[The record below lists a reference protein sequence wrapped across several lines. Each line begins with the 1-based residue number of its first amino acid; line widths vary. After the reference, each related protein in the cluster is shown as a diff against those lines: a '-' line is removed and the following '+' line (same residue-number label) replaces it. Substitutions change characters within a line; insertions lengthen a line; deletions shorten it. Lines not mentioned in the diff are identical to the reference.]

1 MKTVLVTGGDGQLAS
16 CIKSEAKNVEEV
28 KFIIKNS
35 SELDITSKE
44 KLDTF
49 FSDNIIDYC
58 INCAAYTRVDAAED
72 NIEKAFKINS
82 EAVRNLAEICKKTK
96 TVLIHVSTD
105 FVFDGNKKEPYN
117 EMDTPDPQSV
127 YGSSKLEGEKEI
139 ISVLK
144 EHFII
149 RTSWL
154 YSEYGNNFMK
164 TMLRLANNN
173 SNINVVED
181 QQGSPTYARD
191 LATFI
196 LKIIETQSNKFG
208 VYHYSN
214 LGKTSWYG
222 FAKEIFKLSNNSI
235 DIKPIGTKDYPT
247 PAKRPRFSVLDTT
260 KAQNTFNITIPKWNE
275 SLEMTLK
282 VYLTK

>member
-16 CIKSEAKNVEEV
+16 CIKNETKNVDKI
-28 KFIIKNS
+28 KFVLKNS

-58 INCAAYTRVDAAED
+58 INCAAYTAVDAAEE
-72 NIEKAFKINS
+72 NIKKAFKINS
-82 EAVRNLAEICKKTK
+82 EAARNLAEVCKKNNA
-96 TVLIHVSTD
+96 VLVHISTD

-117 EMDTPDPQSV
+117 ETDTPNPQSV
-127 YGSSKLEGEKEI
+127 YGKSKLNGEKEI
-139 ISVLK
+139 ISIVK

-173 SNINVVED
+173 SNIKVVED
-181 QQGSPTYARD
+181 QEGSPTYARD

-214 LGKTSWYG
+214 QGETSWYG
-222 FAKEIFKLSNNSI
+222 FAKEIFRLSNIHI
-235 DIKPIGTKDYPT
+235 DLKPISTKEYPT
-247 PAKRPRFSVLDTT
+247 PAIRPRFSVLDTT
-260 KAQNTFNITIPKWNE
+260 KIQNTFNITIPKWNE
-275 SLEMTLK
+275 SLEKALK
-282 VYLTK
+282 VYSSK